1 MHECAE
7 CLSTE
12 ENPYSTSL
20 CKSHQIELQMQLLED
35 CENAQQSVQRIGY
48 QTAVIPCPHCGVNIY
63 TDSDIFT
70 SIVTDANR

>member
-1 MHECAE
+1 MHECTE

-35 CENAQQSVQRIGY
+35 YENAPHRMHPTAFGARLAWLFFGFVLVLAMVLAIIG
-48 QTAVIPCPHCGVNIY
+48 G
-63 TDSDIFT
+63 
-70 SIVTDANR
+70 R